1 MIFDHSLEHR
11 KRIFKKKA
19 AYFFIK
25 KLKRLTAQAEDTMLF
40 IILILSLIMAHV
52 LSKKHLGPHFKQ
64 PLTQSF
70 LPPFTEVECDTLLS
84 TKPTTAREAYEDY
97 NYKYSNP
104 DGSRR
109 YNRAAFRLVNDAP
122 VFLSNNTC
130 VSAYISADDLE
141 KLSNDTEVF
150 AMVVVASSLYGYLSH
165 ENKQAKNTI
174 TLAFRAEA
182 IREIGIWG
190 RGFGSSWR
198 VDGENFHVLDAGY
211 MRIDQ
216 IENFKEH
223 TVEDYEFNSTY

>member
-1 MIFDHSLEHR
+1 MNT
-11 KRIFKKKA
+11 FKKQA
-19 AYFFIK
+19 AYFYYK
-25 KLKRLTAQAEDTMLF
+25 KLKRLTTQAEDTMLF
-40 IILILSLIMAHV
+40 IILILALIMTHV
-52 LSKKHLGPHFKQ
+52 LSKKNLGPQFKQ

-70 LPPFTEVECDTLLS
+70 LPPFTEVEHD

-97 NYKYSNP
+97 NDKYSNP

-109 YNRAAFRLVNDAP
+109 YNRAAFRLIHDTP

-130 VSAYISADDLE
+130 TSAYISADELAD
-141 KLSNDTEVF
+141 LSNDTEVF
-150 AMVVVASSLYGYLSH
+150 AMVVVASSLYGYSSH

-182 IREIGIWG
+182 IREIGIWE
-190 RGFGSSWR
+190 RGFGNSWR

-216 IENFKEH
+216 IENFKEQ
-223 TVEDYEFNSTY
+223 TVEGYEFNSTY